1 MIGWH
6 RCKGNQIAI
15 SMLNV
20 NLHLVG
26 LNLTNAFFVFFQ
38 FDKADMIEGIR
49 CVKVVIM
56 MLGYVSDALRV
67 LDF

>member
-1 MIGWH
+1 
-6 RCKGNQIAI
+6 
-15 SMLNV
+15 MLS
-20 NLHLVG
+20 L
-26 LNLTNAFFVFFQ
+26 FFFQ